1 MWHEG
6 TRVSDKQA
14 GDVELDWSGFDP
26 WRIQGFRHRLMDHPL
41 LQPDQLV
48 ALGGRLEAQGRV
60 RTHSNEVE
68 AGTSFN
74 NAPRL
79 HPNRRSAT
87 DTLEHIADARAWM
100 SLLNVQTDPLYRT
113 LVDEVLDGIASDI
126 ASKDPGMCYRGGW
139 IFVTSPGTVTP
150 FHFDKEHNFLFQVR
164 GRKTVYVWD
173 HRDTEAASEASR
185 DRFHACHERD
195 LLVWRDELR
204 ERAQKFE
211 LEPGQGAY
219 MPSTSPHMV
228 ENGPEP
234 SITMSFTYYTDATR
248 RDSLLHRAHYR
259 LRQWGIEAPAVDSNR
274 LLDGFLHASF
284 RSISNA
290 RLLAR
295 RLAGRTV
302 RSDRA
307 AYAHSDVH

>member
-1 MWHEG
+1 MNES
-6 TRVSDKQA
+6 RA
-14 GDVELDWSGFDP
+14 CDVEIDWSAFDP

-48 ALGGRLEAQGRV
+48 ALGGRLEAHGRV

-79 HPNRRSAT
+79 HTNRRSAT
-87 DTLEHIADARAWM
+87 DTLEHIADAKAWM

-113 LVDEVLDGIASDI
+113 LVDDVLDGIRSGMQAS
-126 ASKDPGMCYRGGW
+126 DPGMCYRGGW
-139 IFVTSPGTVTP
+139 IFVTSPNTITP
-150 FHFDKEHNFLFQVR
+150 FHYGKEHNFLFQVR
-164 GRKTVYVWD
+164 GRKTIHVWD
-173 HRDTEAASEASR
+173 HRDIEAASEASR

-195 LLVWRDELR
+195 LLVWRDALR
-204 ERAQKFE
+204 ERARTFE
-211 LEPGQGAY
+211 LEPGQGAD

-228 ENGPEP
+228 ENGDAP

-248 RDSLLHRAHYR
+248 RNSLLHRAHHR
-259 LRQWGIEAPAVDSNR
+259 LRQWGFEPPPVGQSR
-274 LLDGFLHASF
+274 LLDGLLHAAF
-284 RSISNA
+284 QSISNT

-295 RLAGRTV
+295 RALGRTT

-307 AYAHSDVH
+307 PYAHSDVH

>member
-1 MWHEG
+1 MNENG
-6 TRVSDKQA
+6 A
-14 GDVELDWSGFDP
+14 CEVELDWSTFDP
-26 WRIQGFRHRLMDHPL
+26 WRIQAFRHRLMDHPL
-41 LQPDQLV
+41 MQPDQLV

-87 DTLEHIADARAWM
+87 ETLEHIADARAWM
-100 SLLNVQTDPLYRT
+100 SLLNVQTDPLYRS
-113 LVDEVLDGIASDI
+113 LVDEMLDGIRARVQTS
-126 ASKDPGMCYRGGW
+126 DPGMCYRGGW
-139 IFVTSPGTVTP
+139 IFVTSPATVTP
-150 FHFDKEHNFLFQVR
+150 FHYDKEHNFLFQVR
-164 GRKTVYVWD
+164 GRKTIHVWD
-173 HRDTEAASEASR
+173 HRDLEAASEASR

-195 LLVWRDELR
+195 LMVWRDELR

-228 ENGPEP
+228 ENGNEP

-248 RDSLLHRAHYR
+248 RNSLLHRAHYR
-259 LRQWGIEAPAVDSNR
+259 LRQWGYEPPPVDRNR
-274 LLDGFLHASF
+274 LFDGLLHASV
-284 RSISNA
+284 RSLSEV

-295 RLAGRTV
+295 RMAGRTL

-307 AYAHSDVH
+307 PYAHADVH

>member
-1 MWHEG
+1 MSDY
-6 TRVSDKQA
+6 RVCS
-14 GDVELDWSGFDP
+14 VEMDWSTFDP
-26 WRIQGFRHRLMDHPL
+26 WCIQAFRHRLMDHPL

-60 RTHSNEVE
+60 RTHSNDVE

-79 HPNRRSAT
+79 HPNRRSAIE
-87 DTLEHIADARAWM
+87 TLEHIGEAAAWM

-113 LVDEVLDGIASDI
+113 LVDEMLDAIQPAVEVV
-126 ASKDPGMCYRGGW
+126 DPGMSYRGGW
-139 IFVTSPGTVTP
+139 IFVTSPRTITP

-164 GRKTVYVWD
+164 GRKTIHVWD
-173 HRDTEAASEASR
+173 HNDTDAASEASR

-195 LLVWRDELR
+195 LLVWRDDLR
-204 ERAQKFE
+204 QRARKFV
-211 LEPGQGAY
+211 LKPGQGVY

-228 ENGPEP
+228 ENGDEP
-234 SITMSFTYYTDATR
+234 SITMSFTYYTDSTR
-248 RDSLLHRAHYR
+248 RDSLLHRTHYH
-259 LRQWGIEAPAVDSNR
+259 LRQWGITPPDVGSR
-274 LLDGFLHASF
+274 PMLDGVLHGVAST
-284 RSISNA
+284 ISGA

-295 RLAGRTV
+295 RIAGRRI

-307 AYAHSDVH
+307 PYAFADVH